1 MNIYFICPKIF
12 NTSSFHTII
21 ELLKVRIILNLIP
34 KDAGINSENYI
45 DGELFE
51 DICYED
57 LSYIPVKPRYSY
69 ISKVTHEICN
79 YIIPDGYSDI
89 LGYIN
94 EDSNMPFPQSKTSDF
109 IANLK
114 DLDDPNILIFFDTK
128 ISDIARNIYKEL
140 FKVFQSREMEDRIP
154 ILLLRSWASYPE
166 GNIVNILR
174 KMTKE
179 EKQNMHWIINDHGT
193 KQYKSY
199 SELTAAEKQKFCG
212 FNFNPIDLKD
222 MRGRYCYYPQGD
234 PLCYL
239 YYAKRHL
246 IIFNYDDLEVKI
258 EMARQLFTKEAQHIL
273 NEKVEEIEEERRQA
287 EEERRLAELEDWLNR
302 DDTDYD
308 RETYYALGG
317 EDYDRFREEGG
328 NIDDMMDGLGF

>member
-1 MNIYFICPKIF
+1 MNIYFICPKNF
-12 NTSSFHTII
+12 DPSSFHTII

-69 ISKVTHEICN
+69 IAKVTHEICN

-94 EDSNMPFPQSKTSDF
+94 EDSNIPFPQSKTSDF

-140 FKVFQSREMEDRIP
+140 FKVFQSRELEDRIP
-154 ILLLRSWASYPE
+154 ILYLSSWATNPE
-166 GNIVNILR
+166 RNIVRILR
-174 KMTKE
+174 KLTKE
-179 EKQNMHWIINDHGT
+179 ERQEMTVTFDNRTHTLRDIKPT
-193 KQYKSY
+193 
-199 SELTAAEKQKFCG
+199 EKYGFMFC
-212 FNFNPIDLKD
+212 DLDIEDIK
-222 MRGRYCYYPQGD
+222 GKYCYGVHGD
-234 PLCYL
+234 PFCYL
-239 YYAKRHL
+239 YKQYVHSLDNDEFK
-246 IIFNYDDLEVKI
+246 IKI
-258 EMARQLFTKEAQHIL
+258 EMARQLFTKEAQHKM
-273 NEKVEEIEEERRQA
+273 NEKLEELAEERREMEYQ
-287 EEERRLAELEDWLNR
+287 EWLHADEI
-302 DDTDYD
+302 DDTDYE

>member
-1 MNIYFICPKIF
+1 MNLYFICPKDYEPSNF
-12 NTSSFHTII
+12 NTVL
-21 ELLKVRIILNLIP
+21 ELLKVKIVINLIP
-34 KDAGINSENYI
+34 EETGINPEKYI
-45 DGELFE
+45 DGDIFE

-57 LSYIPVKPRYSY
+57 LSYIPTKPTYKY
-69 ISKVTHEICN
+69 IPTVAHEICN

-89 LGYIN
+89 LGYFD
-94 EDSNMPFPQSKTSDF
+94 EDSNMPFPQSKSNDF

-114 DLDDPNILIFFDTK
+114 DLDDPNIMVFFNTK

-140 FKVFQSREMEDRIP
+140 FKNFQSREMEGRIP
-154 ILLLRSWASYPE
+154 ILLLRSWTSYPE

-179 EKQNMHWIINDHGT
+179 EMHNTHWIINDHGT
-193 KQYKSY
+193 KQYKCY
-199 SELTAAEKQKFCG
+199 SELTPAEKHKFCG
-212 FNFNPIDLKD
+212 FTFNPLDLKE
-222 MRGRYCYYPQGD
+222 MRGKYSYYPQGD

-239 YYAKRHL
+239 YYAKRHP

-258 EMARQLFTKEAQHIL
+258 EMARQLFTKEALHIF
-273 NEKVEEIEEERRQA
+273 NEKVEELEEERRQA
-287 EEERRLAELEDWLNR
+287 EEERRLAELEDWLYR

>member
-89 LGYIN
+89 LGYFD
-94 EDSNMPFPQSKTSDF
+94 EDSNMPFPQSKSNDF

-114 DLDDPNILIFFDTK
+114 DLDDPNIMVFFNTK

-140 FKVFQSREMEDRIP
+140 FKNFQSREMEGRIP
-154 ILLLRSWASYPE
+154 ILLLRSWTSYPE

-179 EKQNMHWIINDHGT
+179 EMHNTHWIINDHGT
-193 KQYKSY
+193 KQYKCY
-199 SELTAAEKQKFCG
+199 SELTPAEKHKFCG
-212 FNFNPIDLKD
+212 FTFNPLDLKE
-222 MRGRYCYYPQGD
+222 MRGKYSYYPQGD

-239 YYAKRHL
+239 YYAKRHP

-258 EMARQLFTKEAQHIL
+258 EMARQLFTKEALHIF
-273 NEKVEEIEEERRQA
+273 NEKVEELEEERRQA
-287 EEERRLAELEDWLNR
+287 EEERRLAELEDWLYR